1 MSIGLKQGK
10 VLNKVMRFW
19 RQEAEQITVKMRF
32 ENAAE
37 ESGMAGGRYSA
48 SYD

>member
-1 MSIGLKQGK
+1 MSIGLKSGK
-10 VLNKVMRFW
+10 VLNKAMRSW
-19 RQEAEQITVKMRF
+19 RQEAEQTTLKMHF